1 MRCDANSK
9 CGISCEPGE
18 GCGCIYIHPTEPGQL
33 GECICECY
41 GANNNTG
48 EVKVKIGDV
57 VRHVPITRYIPK
69 CKANARTK
77 MDICTNNFPLAALA
91 QILDRIIPDKILV
104 PAKQANL
111 KIRLRSRNSTVSK
124 IVKSSGFVMKRK

>member
-9 CGISCEPGE
+9 CGISCDPGE
-18 GCGCIYIHPTEPGQL
+18 GCGCIYIHPTEPGQP

-41 GANNNTG
+41 GSGNNTG

-57 VRHVPITRYIPK
+57 VRHMPINRYKPK
-69 CKANARTK
+69 FKTTARTT
-77 MDICTNNFPLAALA
+77 MDICASNFPAAALA

-111 KIRLRSRNSTVSK
+111 RVRLRSRNSTVSR
-124 IVKSSGFVMKRK
+124 IVKSSGFVMKR